1 MSAIRATAI
10 GCLLALALGVLSGCG
25 GGTSGPLKTFES
37 LKQVGRGAAA
47 TLTVNERRKSCG
59 SPMQSKVRRF

>member
-25 GGTSGPLKTFES
+25 GGRIS
-37 LKQVGRGAAA
+37 
-47 TLTVNERRKSCG
+47 
-59 SPMQSKVRRF
+59 